1 MNKEERR
8 ENGQGIFFGV
18 IGVATLIIAMIGAT
32 LAYFTATAKSEEG
45 AVSAKAANVSIIY
58 SDSQIVT
65 ADSLI
70 PADKDVVE
78 ATYQYNLDESEETT
92 QCLDKHGRQVCSVYH
107 FEVEN
112 KAKND
117 TSITGNFTIVK
128 NEFTNLKYMVYD
140 VTAGTPT
147 KIVEESPLSAEAS
160 QKVSIFGL
168 IKEGELKQE
177 MIPGLTTKKYD
188 VVIYLFNM
196 ASAQDGEQGKEFSAT
211 ASIDVAGIPADNNGQ
226 IYGEKY

>member
-45 AVSAKAANVSIIY
+45 AVSAKAAAVAIKY
-58 SDSQIVT
+58 SDSQVVK

-70 PADKDVVE
+70 PASEDV
-78 ATYQYNLDESEETT
+78 AKTAYQYNLDESEETT
-92 QCLDKHGRQVCSVYH
+92 QCLDKHGRQVGSVYH

-112 KAKND
+112 QGTE

-147 KIVEESPLSAEAS
+147 EVVATSPLSAQAS
-160 QKVSIFGL
+160 QTVSIFGL
-168 IKEGELKQE
+168 TSGGQLKQE
-177 MIPGLTTKKYD
+177 TIPASTTKKYD

-196 ASAQDGEQGKEFSAT
+196 DSAQDEEQGKEFSAT
-211 ASIDVAGIPADNNGQ
+211 ASIDVAGIQADSNGQ
-226 IYGEKY
+226 IYGEKH